1 MREREKDME
10 IMKITKKSK
19 GFDWKDEIN
28 IKNGDSFKNLP
39 NGTKFTVAKAA
50 VFESVNSDG
59 ESVETA
65 AYIDAE
71 SGAVYTT
78 ISTDAVLFAPTIIAA
93 LDKGE
98 KIVLEVLVGET
109 KAGNSYVGIRVH

>member
-1 MREREKDME
+1 ME
-10 IMKITKKSK
+10 IVKISKKSK
-19 GFDWKDEIN
+19 NFDWKDEIN
-28 IKNGDSFKNLP
+28 VKNGDNFKSLE
-39 NGTKFTVAKAA
+39 NGTRITLAKAA

-59 ESVETA
+59 EAVETA
-65 AYIDAE
+65 AYIGED
-71 SGAVYTT
+71 GRTFTT

-98 KIVLEVLVGET
+98 KIILEVLVGET